1 MSTNVIIS
9 PVAAAAGTTAA
20 APILPLVLAAGAVL
34 ALGMA
39 LAATDEEYAALVKQ
53 SREELRRQRLATMQ
67 LRTTDLDRLVRS
79 AGEAQFR
86 MTPLAAGSV
95 RLQTAARERIWLVR
109 KPEGIRL
116 VGHESALRRL
126 AVANTTSRAVEH
138 LQARGFRVTQK
149 RQRSGEIQISA
160 AGRGREVVHVAV
172 GGSGEAKVDPQ
183 HFAGRECE
191 RVVRDLA
198 AAIDGT
204 VVNFCPKPE
213 YLTAAPVKV
222 CGVTRA

>member
-1 MSTNVIIS
+1 MSTNVIIT
-9 PVAAAAGTTAA
+9 PMAMAAGTTAA
-20 APILPLVLAAGAVL
+20 APILPLILAAGAVL
-34 ALGMA
+34 AVGLA

-67 LRTTDLDRLVRS
+67 LRTTDVARLVRS

-95 RLQTAARERIWLVR
+95 RLQTGSHERIWLVR
-109 KPEGIRL
+109 KPEGIQL
-116 VGHESALRRL
+116 VGHENALRRL
-126 AVANTTSRAVEH
+126 AVANTASRAVEH

-149 RQRSGEIQISA
+149 PQRSGEIQISG
-160 AGRGREVVHVAV
+160 AGRGREVVQVVV

-204 VVNFCPKPE
+204 VVRFCPKPE
-213 YLTAAPVKV
+213 YFNAAPVRV

>member
-1 MSTNVIIS
+1 MSTNVIIT
-9 PVAAAAGTTAA
+9 PVAAATGITAA
-20 APILPLVLAAGAVL
+20 GILPLVLAAGAVW
-34 ALGMA
+34 AVSRV
-39 LAATDEEYAALVKQ
+39 LAATDAEYAALVEK
-53 SREELRRQRLATMQ
+53 SREELRRERLATMQ

-95 RLQTAARERIWLVR
+95 RLQTGAHERIWLVR
-109 KPEGIRL
+109 EPEGLRL
-116 VGHESALRRL
+116 VGHEPALRRL

-138 LQARGFRVTQK
+138 LQTRGFRVTQK

-160 AGRGREVVHVAV
+160 AGRGREVVQVVV
-172 GGSGEAKVDPQ
+172 GGNGEAKVDPQ

-191 RVVRDLA
+191 RVVCDLA

-213 YLTAAPVKV
+213 YFNAAPVKV